1 MVSETRNTAD
11 EKVLQR
17 LRKLYALATQGVAG
31 EKENAERLLHELLEK
46 YGLTIDA
53 VDENKK
59 ERHQFYV
66 PKKYHMLVCNIF
78 VNYFGGN
85 ERFETDL
92 HIYDDLYNKN
102 RIIVKVDCTPW
113 EFVEYKELVD
123 WHIQNFAREWRKVR
137 KNFCSAYIE
146 KHNLYATN
154 RNEWFNEKMANRK
167 ERPLDFQTAMLQ
179 SALAMGMDNV
189 SHRKA
194 IEAGNENK

>member
-1 MVSETRNTAD
+1 MASETRNTAD
-11 EKVLQR
+11 EKVLQK

-53 VDENKK
+53 VDENRK
-59 ERHQFYV
+59 ERHQFYAL
-66 PKKYHMLVCNIF
+66 KKYHMLVCNIF

-85 ERFETDL
+85 ERFDTDL

-102 RIIVKVDCTPW
+102 RIIVRVDCTPW

-123 WHIQNFAREWRKVR
+123 WHTQNFAREWRKVR

-154 RNEWFNEKMANRK
+154 RNEWFNERMASRK
-167 ERPLDFQTAMLQ
+167 EPPLDFQTAMLQ

>member
-1 MVSETRNTAD
+1 MAQTTD
-11 EKVLQR
+11 EKVLQK

-59 ERHQFYV
+59 ELYEFDC
-66 PKKYHMLVCNIF
+66 KKKHHKLLCNCF

-85 ERFETDL
+85 ERFQNDL
-92 HIYDDLYNKN
+92 HIWNYTDNKAKILVAIN
-102 RIIVKVDCTPW
+102 CTPW
-113 EFVEYKELVD
+113 EFTEFRELFD
-123 WHIQNFAREWRKVR
+123 WHCKNYDREWRKIR
-137 KNFCSAYIE
+137 KSFCGAYIE

-154 RNEWFNEKMANRK
+154 RNEWFNELMAKRK
-167 ERPLDFQTAMLQ
+167 DRQPDFNEMLLQ
-179 SALAMGMDNV
+179 SGLAMGMDNV

>member
-1 MVSETRNTAD
+1 MASETRNTAD
-11 EKVLQR
+11 EKVLQK

-59 ERHQFYV
+59 KRHEFYV
-66 PKKYHMLVCNIF
+66 PKKHHMLVCNIF

-85 ERFETDL
+85 ERFDTDL
-92 HIYDDLYNKN
+92 HIYDDLYNRN

-123 WHIQNFAREWRKVR
+123 WHIQNFAREWRKIR

-154 RNEWFNEKMANRK
+154 RNEWFNERMASRK
-167 ERPLDFQTAMLQ
+167 EQPLDFQTALLQ